1 MAQRYGGAH
10 SPDPQ
15 SNDDVPTSNAW
26 HRQTRSRAG
35 GRVNLLFLLPLP
47 LGLRAFFLG
56 SSGALVVTLSGLGML
71 LLGAWLTREGLIAQE
86 AFDARK
92 VARRPAMPRK
102 ILGAVATGLGLAL
115 AVVATGSVATAL
127 LLGAL
132 GTILHLFAFGLD
144 PMKSKGME
152 GIDTFQQDRVARA
165 VDEAE
170 KHLAAMSDAIAR
182 SGDRAVEARV
192 ERFQATA
199 REMFRTVEEDPRD
212 LSASRRFLGVYLLGA
227 KDAAVKYA
235 DISARGD
242 DTVAKGK
249 FMTLLDDL
257 EATFSA
263 KARKLLLDDQADLDI
278 EIEVLTDRLNAENR
292 LHDRSE

>member
-1 MAQRYGGAH
+1 
-10 SPDPQ
+10 
-15 SNDDVPTSNAW
+15 
-26 HRQTRSRAG
+26 
-35 GRVNLLFLLPLP
+35 
-47 LGLRAFFLG
+47 
-56 SSGALVVTLSGLGML
+56 
-71 LLGAWLTREGLIAQE
+71 LTREGLIAQE